1 MQLRRLAVVVVLDFV
16 DAPMGGGERALM
28 LHRVAWFA
36 CAPSGEGPEHAA
48 FTAYTALQSRVDR
61 RSDSGQLPLIGSMIV
76 LTREMRV
83 AGTPAALA

>member
-1 MQLRRLAVVVVLDFV
+1 MEIDGPTSLVVFDFV
-16 DAPMGGGERALM
+16 DPPVGHGERALM

-36 CAPSGEGPEHAA
+36 CAPSGEGPEHSA